1 MKILHC
7 SDLHLGKKPGG
18 NKRFAETRYQ
28 DYFRVFEELIEKI
41 TPLEIDVCIISG
53 DLFDKKE
60 INANILERTEEL
72 FQKLKAYKPEMSILV
87 IEGNHDVI
95 HRQEDSWLEYL
106 KNKGYCDV
114 FSYRK
119 DYESK
124 NVFRKG
130 DICFYPVGYP
140 GFMVEKTLQDLAEH
154 LDASQKNIIIVHTAI
169 FGIENLPGLVT
180 AETIDLFRN
189 KVLYMAG
196 GHVHSF
202 SAYPKENP
210 YFFVPGSLEYTNIPR
225 EKSYQ
230 KGAIYF
236 DTDTRE
242 FERIL
247 ISPRKRLRTEVF
259 SWERELESEFESFI
273 RHYAKQEEELF
284 IIPVNIKSGEYFPI
298 EKLESIAER
307 HGILKVYF
315 EMRENG
321 RAQEKEGEE
330 GYSSLEELEQE
341 IIRSW
346 KLLKN
351 PERFIRSFSQLKEFS
366 LEGKQEELF
375 HLFDEILEEDE
386 DAD

>member
-1 MKILHC
+1 MI
-7 SDLHLGKKPGG
+7 
-18 NKRFAETRYQ
+18 
-28 DYFRVFEELIEKI
+28 
-41 TPLEIDVCIISG
+41 
-53 DLFDKKE
+53 KKE

-210 YFFVPGSLEYTNIPR
+210 TFLFPALWNTRIFP
-225 EKSYQ
+225 EKNP
-230 KGAIYF
+230 I
-236 DTDTRE
+236 
-242 FERIL
+242 
-247 ISPRKRLRTEVF
+247 RK
-259 SWERELESEFESFI
+259 
-273 RHYAKQEEELF
+273 ELF
-284 IIPVNIKSGEYFPI
+284 TST
-298 EKLESIAER
+298 R
-307 HGILKVYF
+307 TQ
-315 EMRENG
+315 EN
-321 RAQEKEGEE
+321 
-330 GYSSLEELEQE
+330 
-341 IIRSW
+341 
-346 KLLKN
+346 
-351 PERFIRSFSQLKEFS
+351 LKEF
-366 LEGKQEELF
+366 
-375 HLFDEILEEDE
+375 
-386 DAD
+386 